1 MSYLRNHKVLLVI
14 IGVLLVSNI
23 WLLYSYV
30 WSKTTNT
37 TKKTDSQDMRQRV
50 RMKLKNEVGFTDEQ
64 LAQYDTLR
72 TKHFEAINPMFDELK
87 MAKDSFFKLVY
98 QQNVPDSVVKAYAD
112 RIGEKQEAVDLKTFN
127 HFRSIKG
134 ICTAEQ
140 QPKIDSFIQQ
150 VVKRINGNGGRR
162 PEKPKKDK

>member
-30 WSKTTNT
+30 WNRKTSPPHKTEKQDVREMIR
-37 TKKTDSQDMRQRV
+37 KKLREDI
-50 RMKLKNEVGFTDEQ
+50 GFTPEQ
-64 LAQYDTLR
+64 LTKYDTLR
-72 TKHFEAINPMFDELK
+72 ARHFETINPMFEELK
-87 MAKDSFFKLVY
+87 MAKDSFFHLVY
-98 QQNVPDSVVKAYAD
+98 QQNVPDSVVKAYAN

-127 HFRSIKG
+127 HFRSIKA
-134 ICTAEQ
+134 ICTADQ

-162 PEKPKKDK
+162 PEKNKKD

>member
-1 MSYLRNHKVLLVI
+1 
-14 IGVLLVSNI
+14 
-23 WLLYSYV
+23 
-30 WSKTTNT
+30 
-37 TKKTDSQDMRQRV
+37 MRERV
-50 RMKLKNEVGFTDEQ
+50 KMKLKNEVGFTPEQ
-64 LAQYDTLR
+64 LSLYDTLR

-87 MAKDSFFKLVY
+87 MAKDSFFSLVY
-98 QQNVPDSVVKAYAD
+98 QQNVPDSVVKAYAN

-162 PEKPKKDK
+162 PEKNKKD

>member
-30 WSKTTNT
+30 WSKKTNT
-37 TKKTDSQDMRQRV
+37 PGKVEKMDMRERV
-50 RMKLKNEVGFTDEQ
+50 RMKLKNEVGFTPEQ
-64 LAQYDTLR
+64 LTLYDTLR
-72 TKHFEAINPMFDELK
+72 AKHFETISPMFEELK
-87 MAKDSFFKLVY
+87 MAKDSFFNLVY
-98 QQNVPDSVVKAYAD
+98 QQNVPDSVVKAYAN
-112 RIGEKQEAVDLKTFN
+112 RIGEKQQAVDLKTFN
-127 HFRSIKG
+127 HFRSIKA

-162 PEKPKKDK
+162 PEKSKKD